1 MIGFQNS
8 LESTIVSTLKKQTVY
23 FASSLQVPLGV
34 QLRNENKPDDMGKI
48 LEELHIKYVP
58 TNRLKGEQMDTT
70 SQHLTTL
77 SSFRHYLVGIN

>member
-8 LESTIVSTLKKQTVY
+8 LESTSFHTEETNCIFCILIAGTTR
-23 FASSLQVPLGV
+23 V

-58 TNRLKGEQMDTT
+58 TN
-70 SQHLTTL
+70 
-77 SSFRHYLVGIN
+77 